1 MTHSF
6 PEKVSRDS
14 RGTPMFTV
22 HPHPFLQRPG
32 QGEAKHPLAPWNWAD
47 VIRGGTRNHRS
58 EPMISHDPTS
68 AVQPMVSHRPRLHE
82 GRDEKLGGPNG
93 MTWDRGTKPQPDRT
107 RSSRTP
113 AGPARPALRQRD
125 RIPPA
130 QRGDASQRQ
139 QGPQQRPSRGGTAKM
154 TTPDR
159 LRSPAPIMYSDRCR
173 LTGKP
178 GQAIPP
184 CTRPEAIRP

>member
-6 PEKVSRDS
+6 PEKVSSDS

-58 EPMISHDPTS
+58 EPM
-68 AVQPMVSHRPRLHE
+68 VSHRPRLHE

-107 RSSRTP
+107 RSSCTP
-113 AGPARPALRQRD
+113 ADPARSAPRQRD
-125 RIPPA
+125 RLPPA
-130 QRGDASQRQ
+130 QSGDASQRQ
-139 QGPQQRPSRGGTAKM
+139 QGPQQRPIRGGRAKM

-159 LRSPAPIMYSDRCR
+159 LRSPAPIVYSDRCR

-178 GQAIPP
+178 DQAIPP